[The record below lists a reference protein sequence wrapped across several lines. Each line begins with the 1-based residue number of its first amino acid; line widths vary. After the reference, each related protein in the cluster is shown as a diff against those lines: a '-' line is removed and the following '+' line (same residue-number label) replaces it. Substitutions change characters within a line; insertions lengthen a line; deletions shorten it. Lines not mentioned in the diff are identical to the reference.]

1 MLKTPPVPED
11 PWEWQDILDFS
22 GKLLDESN
30 LQDQIQLIKQYLST
44 RLRAKVFIW
53 LDNSFL
59 PLPDETGSTIFKTD
73 SCSLLMKKALTSHEI
88 VKKQDG
94 EILSIALPLFFHER
108 TIGVIEISDLSTSKI
123 TGQKPKLTAFARQVS
138 TDLFHTHQMHIKEW
152 RNKQLDLVH
161 SVSTKIIQQ
170 HDIRKIFRYVA
181 DLVTETFHYYFVA
194 IYMLDERKEKLLFQA
209 SSGKDISRD
218 RDFKDIFANG
228 IPLGKGLIGNCA
240 VKKKEMLSSD
250 VQTDKLFH
258 YVSGLPD
265 TRAEVCFPLLA
276 ERQVIG
282 VLDVQSNFF
291 NGFHQSDLLVLQ
303 ILADAIAGAVHN
315 ARLLQNVQTQ
325 SDRVRVVSEITRALS
340 SILDLD
346 KLLDEIVNIIS
357 QKFDFPYVHIFT
369 IDKVMNRVVFR
380 TGTGKNIEALKTS
393 GLWFDLESEKGIV
406 AYVARKKKPYLSI
419 DVLDDDLYL
428 PTDLPP
434 HDPRSEL
441 AIPIIYSDEVLGV
454 LDIQSPLQDVFSE
467 KDMELFRT
475 LSDGIAIA
483 LQNAFIYRS
492 ERWRRKVA
500 ESFHEIANIF
510 SRDYSLEEI
519 YRSVLR
525 IASQNLPCT
534 AGVIWHLSNDT
545 ALSVVD
551 SIGVDKDELNSSILA
566 EDLEFVKYAIA
577 QGEPIIRYGYDE
589 TEPLGKFLRLKRNYS
604 AIVAPIIN
612 ANQKL
617 GAIEIVYENPNRY
630 GGEARAVL
638 KAFAGYT
645 SVAIQ
650 NLGLFSASQE
660 QALMATTLLLVSEAT
675 EHVETSEEL
684 FSTIARLIQF
694 VVGVKKT
701 LMYQRDRGGQFALA
715 ASIGTT
721 NGKEEEPYRA
731 YPDTFDGI
739 LTFSRMLGEQPVEYQ
754 SVSFAGEEA
763 GEWLAIP
770 IKTQDKVLGAI
781 FVEMDEGAADYD
793 FLGGSGAKQR
803 EVLSAVAR
811 QSAVALENLNL
822 KRTEQIEAYVTAVL
836 LQVAEAV
843 VSSAGINETLENIVN
858 ILPLL
863 VGVDCVMFL
872 IWDKNRNI
880 FKISHSFF
888 GKWQQELENYGEYVA
903 PHDYEPLKKL
913 IDEKIPVYLTV
924 ENLNPDSW
932 FKQKEFKIL
941 HDREA
946 VLEIEQ
952 DVQFLYPLQDREE
965 FYGVMLVTDSR
976 EQFAYREKRVDILN
990 GVAQQLTLAFQNE
1003 HLKEEMVG
1011 RERLQREFQLARD
1024 IQKAFLP
1031 EVIPQPDGWEIGVR
1045 WRPARQVGG
1054 DFYDFIKLPD
1064 GRLGFVIADVS
1075 DKGIPAALYMT
1086 VTRTLI
1092 HATAKEELSPAQ
1104 ALLKVNRLLVESS
1117 PQGLFITTFYG
1128 ILDQKTSIF
1137 EYTNAGHNQPILIN
1151 KESDQ
1156 IVLLEKGGMPLGVS
1170 ADLKIENKS
1179 LTIAKKETLVLYT
1192 DGVTEA
1198 QSPDG
1203 KLYGMN
1209 RLEKFLFESTITNMN
1224 DLLDALDKNILI
1236 FQKGFPP
1243 TDDLTIIALH
1253 RSR

>member
-1 MLKTPPVPED
+1 MLTTPPVPEES
-11 PWEWQDILDFS
+11 WEWQDILDFG

-30 LQDQIQLIKQYLST
+30 LQDQVLLIKRYLST
-44 RLRAKVFIW
+44 RLQAKVLIW

-73 SCSLLMKKALTSHEI
+73 LCSLLMKKALASHEI
-88 VKKQDG
+88 VKKQND
-94 EILSIALPLFFHER
+94 ETLSIALPLSFHER
-108 TIGVIEISDLSTSKI
+108 KIGVIEISGLSVAKI
-123 TGQKPKLTAFARQVS
+123 AGKKKKLTAFAQQVS
-138 TDLFHTHQMHIKEW
+138 IGLFHTHQMRIKEW
-152 RNKQLDLVH
+152 RNKQLDLVR
-161 SVSTKIIQQ
+161 SVSAKIIQQ
-170 HDIRKIFRYVA
+170 HDNLKIFRYVT
-181 DLVTETFHYYFVA
+181 DLVAETFHYYFVA
-194 IYMLDERKEKLLFQA
+194 IYMLDEKKEKLIYQA

-218 RDFKDIFANG
+218 RDFKDIFVNG
-228 IPLGKGLIGNCA
+228 IPIGKGLIGSCA
-240 VKKKEMLSSD
+240 AKKKEVLSSD
-250 VQTDKLFH
+250 VRSDKSFH
-258 YVSGLPD
+258 AVSGLPD
-265 TRAEVCFPLLA
+265 TRAEVCFPLIA
-276 ERQVIG
+276 EKQVIG
-282 VLDVQSNFF
+282 VLDVQSNFT
-291 NGFHQSDLLVLQ
+291 NGFHQNDLLVLQ
-303 ILADAIAGAVHN
+303 VLADAIAGAVQN

-325 SDRVRVVSEITRALS
+325 SDRVQVVSEITRALS

-346 KLLDEIVNIIS
+346 KLLDEIVTIIS
-357 QKFDFPYVHIFT
+357 QKFNFPYVHIFT
-369 IDKVMNRVVFR
+369 IDRVMNRVVFR
-380 TGTGKNIEALKTS
+380 TGTGKNIEALKAS

-406 AYVARKKKPYLSI
+406 AFVARKKKPYLSA

-441 AIPIIYSDEVLGV
+441 AIPIIYSGNVLGV
-454 LDIQSPLQDVFSE
+454 LDIQSPFRDDFSE
-467 KDMELFRT
+467 KDMDLFRT

-519 YRSVLR
+519 YKSVLK

-534 AGVIWHLSNDT
+534 AGVIWHLSNST
-545 ALSVVD
+545 ELSVVD
-551 SIGVDKDELNSSILA
+551 SIGVDKDELSSSILD
-566 EDLEFVKYAIA
+566 EDLEFVKYAIE
-577 QGEPIIRYGYDE
+577 QGEPLIRYGYTE

-604 AIVAPIIN
+604 AIIAPIIN

-630 GGEARAVL
+630 GEEARAIL

-701 LMYQRDRGGQFALA
+701 LMFQRDHSGQFTPV
-715 ASIGTT
+715 ASIGIDD
-721 NGKEEEPYRA
+721 KEEKAYRA

-739 LTFSRMLGEQPVEYQ
+739 LTFSRMLGEQPAEYQ
-754 SVSFAGEEA
+754 SVSIVGGED

-770 IKTQDKVLGAI
+770 VKTQDKVLGAI

-822 KRTEQIEAYVTAVL
+822 KRTEQTEAYVTAVL

-858 ILPLL
+858 ILPFL

-880 FKISHSFF
+880 FRISNSFN
-888 GKWQQELENYGEYVA
+888 GKWQKELENFSEYVA
-903 PHDYEPLKKL
+903 PQDYEPLKKL
-913 IDEKIPVYLTV
+913 INEKIPVYLTV
-924 ENLNPDSW
+924 ENLNPNSW
-932 FKQKEFKIL
+932 FLQKEFKML
-941 HDREA
+941 EDREE
-946 VLEIEQ
+946 VLEIEK
-952 DVQFLYPLQDREE
+952 DVQFLYPLRDREE

-976 EQFAYREKRVDILN
+976 DQFEYREKRVDILN

-1011 RERLQREFQLARD
+1011 RERLQKEFQLARD

-1031 EVIPQPDGWEIGVR
+1031 EIIPQPEGWEIGVR

-1092 HATAKEELSPAQ
+1092 HATAKEELNPAQ

-1128 ILDQKTSIF
+1128 ILDQKTGVF

-1151 KESDQ
+1151 KGSDQ
-1156 IVLLEKGGMPLGVS
+1156 VVLLEKGGMPLGVS
-1170 ADLKIENKS
+1170 EDLKIENRTLK
-1179 LTIAKKETLVLYT
+1179 IANKETLILYT

-1209 RLEKFLFESTITNMN
+1209 RFEKFLFESTIMNMN

-1253 RSR
+1253 RNG